1 MTKFK
6 IKVGDTVKVIA
17 GEYRQGTDNTGKVLQ
32 IIKDQNRAIVEGVNL
47 VSKHTKPNAQNPQGG
62 IVKKEASIHISN
74 LALVEDG
81 QAVRVGYRFEEG
93 NKIRFSKKSNKAI

>member
-6 IKVGDTVKVIA
+6 IKIGDTVKVIA

-93 NKIRFSKKSNKAI
+93 KKIRFSKKSNKAI

>member
-17 GEYRQGTDNTGKVLQ
+17 GEHRQGSDNTGKVLQ
-32 IIKDQNRAIVEGVNL
+32 IIKDKNRVIVEGVNL
-47 VSKHTKPNAQNPQGG
+47 VSKHTKPSAQSPQGG

-81 QAVRVGYRFEEG
+81 QAVKVGYRFEEG
-93 NKIRFSKKSNKAI
+93 KKIRFSKKSNKAI